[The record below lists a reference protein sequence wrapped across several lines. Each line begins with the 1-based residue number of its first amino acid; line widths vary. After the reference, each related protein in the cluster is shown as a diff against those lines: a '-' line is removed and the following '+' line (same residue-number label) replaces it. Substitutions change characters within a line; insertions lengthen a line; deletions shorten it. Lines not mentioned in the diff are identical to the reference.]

1 MEIEAVELGLAGP
14 AGADVVQLRL
24 VADAPDASA
33 GAGAEGD
40 AALDGGAEE
49 AGQHGRGLA
58 EGIGQRAVIF
68 RLELAAGAQPSIAR
82 ADGGE
87 DLRHV
92 LIAGRGRGV
101 KGERPWPSF
110 AEDAVQHQRME
121 VDIQIGGRS
130 RSEDAPAIFDR
141 VRALAAAAAG
151 APTLWPVAAGMS
163 KGRKRPPRL
172 TEAWFC

>member
-1 MEIEAVELGLAGP
+1 
-14 AGADVVQLRL
+14 VVQRRR

-40 AALDGGAEE
+40 TALDGGADE

-58 EGIGQRAVIF
+58 EGIGRRAVIF
-68 RLELAAGAQPSIAR
+68 RLELAAGEQPFHAR

-110 AEDAVQHQRME
+110 AEDAGQRQPT
-121 VDIQIGGRS
+121 ITRS
-130 RSEDAPAIFDR
+130 
-141 VRALAAAAAG
+141 AG
-151 APTLWPVAAGMS
+151 AIPSQRSLRIMS
-163 KGRKRPPRL
+163 HLLQCGWLTPP
-172 TEAWFC
+172 CY